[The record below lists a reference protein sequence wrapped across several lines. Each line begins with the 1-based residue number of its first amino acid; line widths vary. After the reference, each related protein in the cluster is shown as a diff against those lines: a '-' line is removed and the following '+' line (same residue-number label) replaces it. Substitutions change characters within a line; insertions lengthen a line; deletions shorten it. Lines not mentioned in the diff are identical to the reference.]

1 MELRPEKKSAAK
13 KAAGLSALLKSA
25 PSGTSQEDNIEKLQ
39 AEIDYLKEEIAQQ
52 KKVENTEDLQTKP
65 ILGYWKMRCLAAPI
79 KYLLA
84 YSGVDFEDKIYEIGD
99 APEYDKS

>member
-13 KAAGLSALLKSA
+13 KAAGLTALLKSA
-25 PSGTSQEDNIEKLQ
+25 PSGTSQEDNVEKLQ
-39 AEIDYLKEEIAQQ
+39 AEIEYLRQEIAQY
-52 KKVENTEDLQTKP
+52 KKVANTEDLKTKP

-84 YSGVDFEDKIYEIGD
+84 YCKVDFEDKIYECGD
-99 APEYDKS
+99 AP